1 MTVFHELL
9 NKRGDRFDFLIG
21 NLIPVE
27 QLDGDVNEVTK
38 ALEKHTVFDL
48 AADGNATFTPV
59 STPAAAQD
67 MAAAVAEH
75 SV

>member
-21 NLIPVE
+21 NLIPAE
-27 QLDGDVNEVTK
+27 HLDGDVNDVTK
-38 ALEKHTVFDL
+38 ALERHTVFDL
-48 AADGNATFTPV
+48 ARDGDARFAPI
-59 STPAAAQD
+59 SAEAEAPD
-67 MAAAVAEH
+67 MVAAVREH